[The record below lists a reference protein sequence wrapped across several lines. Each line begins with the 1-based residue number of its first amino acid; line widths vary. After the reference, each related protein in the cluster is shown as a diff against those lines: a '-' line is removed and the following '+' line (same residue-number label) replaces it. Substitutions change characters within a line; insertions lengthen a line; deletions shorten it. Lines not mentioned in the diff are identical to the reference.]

1 MKSIEEKIQELKRE
15 RGAIIIAHNYQPD
28 EVQAI
33 ADFTGDSLELSRK
46 AAELEEDVIVFC
58 GVHFM
63 AETAAILSPEK
74 TILLPDRFAGCPM
87 ADMITAEQLHDWKAE
102 HPGAAVICYVNSS
115 AAVKAECDL
124 CCTSANAA
132 KIVASVPED
141 QMILFVPDMHLG
153 NHVKQLLGRG
163 NMLMWDGYCPTH
175 SRIRDIDI
183 QREKGA
189 HPNAVVMAHPECP
202 PPIRQLADKLLS
214 TGQMCAFAKESDA
227 QEFIVA
233 TEIGLLYRL
242 RNENPGKKF
251 YAPSDRAVCPNMKKI
266 DLEKILWSLE
276 DMQYRVTVP
285 EEIANKARR
294 SIEAMLELGWFL
306 QKDAKDA
313 KKF

>member
-1 MKSIEEKIQELKRE
+1 MKSIEEKIRELKRE

-33 ADFTGDSLELSRK
+33 ADFNGDSLELSRK
-46 AAELEEDVIVFC
+46 ASELEEDVVVFC
-58 GVHFM
+58 GVLFM

-87 ADMITAEQLHDWKAE
+87 ADMITAEQLRVWKAE
-102 HPGAAVICYVNSS
+102 YPGAVVITYVNSS

-124 CCTSANAA
+124 CCTSSNAA
-132 KIVASVPED
+132 KIVASVPEEKT
-141 QMILFVPDMHLG
+141 ILFVPDMHLG
-153 NHVKQLLGRG
+153 NHVKQLLGRE

-175 SRIRDIDI
+175 SRIRDVDI
-183 QREKGA
+183 LREKEA
-189 HPNAVVMAHPECP
+189 HPDAVVMAHPECP
-202 PPIRQLADKLLS
+202 LHIRDLADQLLS

-227 QEFIVA
+227 TEFIVA

-242 RNENPGKKF
+242 RNENPDKKF
-251 YAPSDRAVCPNMKKI
+251 HAASDRALCPNMKKI

-276 DMQYRVTVP
+276 DMRYRVTVP

-294 SIEAMLELGWFL
+294 SIEAMLELS
-306 QKDAKDA
+306 
-313 KKF
+313 